1 MSVSSYFHQTPDA
14 LREELQWVTQAK
26 LDPRKFEPL
35 YRKYYSPILRYLKQ
49 RVADQEIAQDLV
61 SQVFIKA
68 INKIHQYE
76 FRGVPFGS
84 WLYRIAKSELYQQF
98 RDDKFKHSVQIETI
112 QLAGFEEMFS
122 DSDEQEV
129 NRKRLLAA
137 LQFLKAE
144 QLQLIELRFFEQ
156 LSFKEIGDQL
166 GLTEN
171 NAKVK
176 TFRALEKLR
185 SCFLT
190 TKNAA

>member
-26 LDPRKFEPL
+26 LDPKKFEPL
-35 YRKYYSPILRYLKQ
+35 YRKYYAPILRYLKQ
-49 RVADQEIAQDLV
+49 RVVDQEIAHDLV

-98 RDDKFKHSVQIETI
+98 REDKLKHVVQIESI
-112 QLAGFEEMFS
+112 QLADFEDLFTEN
-122 DSDEQEV
+122 DEQEL
-129 NRKRLLAA
+129 NRKRLFQA
-137 LQFLKAE
+137 LQFLKPE

-156 LSFKEIGDQL
+156 LSFKEIGIQL

-185 SCFLT
+185 SNFLSY
-190 TKNAA
+190 NRAA